1 MSEISDGN
9 FEEVTK
15 MQKKSKINYDTN
27 PRPINEQ
34 NNNNADNRSSLNTN
48 QNINTNNPSL
58 NKNINFSQ
66 SSNLDNNQTQTNI
79 DIKPYFEKVSRTGLL
94 NLGDTSY
101 LNVILQ
107 LLGQIREFAE
117 HFLIKKNYYHE
128 NIKAMPLSFVTS
140 RLYTHIYKQN
150 NNVVEKYKPNS
161 YLRVL
166 GVLNKLYTDNK
177 RKNSNELLI
186 FILESLDKEIIKK
199 NKIENYNDD
208 YQNSYYLDS
217 MNTII
222 SQIFNLRLI
231 TIQKCC
237 NCYKEHNT
245 KILNFNT
252 FDLDILKTYKFYSNQ
267 LLEISIYNCL
277 DLYLKKKSIKFF
289 CDNCNQ
295 YQLHDITSNLDSI
308 THNILFLLDRGDDF
322 DNLNNELFKINF
334 LIEKEIDLSKYLKD
348 RESPKKFKLNGIVC
362 IDPKEKKYVFCC
374 KSSIDNKCYF
384 YDDENVEFISDNEI
398 DINDLKSK
406 NKKSYIPCIL
416 YYKSCE
422 VK

>member
-58 NKNINFSQ
+58 SKNIFFSQ
-66 SSNLDNNQTQTNI
+66 SSNQDNNQTQTNI
-79 DIKPYFEKVSRTGLL
+79 DIKSYFEKVSRTGLL

-166 GVLNKLYTDNK
+166 GVLNKLYT
-177 RKNSNELLI
+177 ELL
-186 FILESLDKEIIKK
+186 
-199 NKIENYNDD
+199 Y
-208 YQNSYYLDS
+208 
-217 MNTII
+217 
-222 SQIFNLRLI
+222 
-231 TIQKCC
+231 
-237 NCYKEHNT
+237 
-245 KILNFNT
+245 
-252 FDLDILKTYKFYSNQ
+252 
-267 LLEISIYNCL
+267 
-277 DLYLKKKSIKFF
+277 
-289 CDNCNQ
+289 
-295 YQLHDITSNLDSI
+295 
-308 THNILFLLDRGDDF
+308 
-322 DNLNNELFKINF
+322 
-334 LIEKEIDLSKYLKD
+334 
-348 RESPKKFKLNGIVC
+348 
-362 IDPKEKKYVFCC
+362 
-374 KSSIDNKCYF
+374 
-384 YDDENVEFISDNEI
+384 
-398 DINDLKSK
+398 
-406 NKKSYIPCIL
+406 
-416 YYKSCE
+416 
-422 VK
+422 